1 MPNEPPMSNEPKVLS
16 SKELADQL
24 FDAVLAQVNGDHR
37 EAARQVIYFLKE
49 ALVYAV
55 SATAGDDAA
64 RKGLL
69 RSVGESIAGLAEPP
83 TP

>member
-1 MPNEPPMSNEPKVLS
+1 MSNEPKVLS
-16 SKELADQL
+16 PKELADQL
-24 FDAVLAQVNGDHR
+24 FDAALSQVKGDHR
-37 EAARQVIYFLKE
+37 EAARQVIIFLKE

-55 SATAGDDAA
+55 SATASDDAT

-69 RSVGESIAGLAEPP
+69 KSVGESIVAVTAAQ